1 MMAEGTIL
9 VVDDNEAS
17 RYVVAR
23 ILRHAGYQVTEA
35 ATGGE
40 TLSEIARGRPDLVIL
55 DVTLPDTP
63 FWGWPCSCRIRSLGD
78 QPKPWHI
85 DQSPAGWRRPRN

>member
-1 MMAEGTIL
+1 MAEGTIL

-35 ATGGE
+35 ATTGDE
-40 TLSEIARGRPDLVIL
+40 T
-55 DVTLPDTP
+55 
-63 FWGWPCSCRIRSLGD
+63 
-78 QPKPWHI
+78 
-85 DQSPAGWRRPRN
+85 